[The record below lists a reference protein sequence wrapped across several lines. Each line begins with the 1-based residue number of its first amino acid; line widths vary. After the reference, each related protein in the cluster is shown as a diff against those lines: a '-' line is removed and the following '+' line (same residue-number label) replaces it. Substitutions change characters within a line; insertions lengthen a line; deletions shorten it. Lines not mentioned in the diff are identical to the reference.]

1 MAYYIGDSIAEGY
14 KNAAKAN
21 GDTQVGRSP
30 AAVLDAINKGP
41 DLTGQKVVLSTGL
54 SNNPNDL
61 NSVGLQF
68 AALKNKGVNP
78 SDIQVLGV
86 GSKFNNYN
94 PVLGGIAQQNGAQFG
109 GGFEAGADGVH
120 PKSYAT
126 MVAPS
131 SVPAP
136 ATVKAETDNPTPFD
150 TRTELFKG
158 LTQRGLT
165 SQQAMGVIY
174 STMGESGTAL
184 DPNSKG
190 DSGKSFG
197 FGQWNGQRFTN
208 LQSTAA
214 GMNTTWNDPKAQVAH
229 FFNEVDGPYSKEL
242 ANVKAN
248 ASTAADATN
257 LWTGSASS
265 GSGFERPAT
274 NNWQQRY
281 VQGSQAGRLD
291 DQGNPIW
298 KTGPAAPLPS
308 VGSVPNQGPTQPGVT
323 PTPAPPPTS
332 GAQDFQA
339 AAQKGDVGGALAALT
354 KGTDTSK
361 GGALGDLNQQ
371 VNKAAPAPAPSQ
383 MLQAPSNDRGGEAQ
397 AGQAL
402 LSQVLQQSG
411 KPLSWSS
418 APFGSG
424 QAGQSVPGVT
434 LNNSAYPAG
443 TMFTPAGVI

>member
-1 MAYYIGDSIAEGY
+1 MADS
-14 KNAAKAN
+14 
-21 GDTQVGRSP
+21 DT
-30 AAVLDAINKGP
+30 K
-41 DLTGQKVVLSTGL
+41 
-54 SNNPNDL
+54 
-61 NSVGLQF
+61 
-68 AALKNKGVNP
+68 
-78 SDIQVLGV
+78 
-86 GSKFNNYN
+86 
-94 PVLGGIAQQNGAQFG
+94 
-109 GGFEAGADGVH
+109 
-120 PKSYAT
+120 
-126 MVAPS
+126 
-131 SVPAP
+131 PAP
-136 ATVKAETDNPTPFD
+136 YDA
-150 TRTELFKG
+150 RTEIFNG
-158 LTQRGLT
+158 LIKRGLNP
-165 SQQAMGVIY
+165 QQAMGSVY
-174 STMGESGTAL
+174 GLMGESGTAL

-190 DSGKSFG
+190 DSGNSIG
-197 FGQWNGQRFTN
+197 IGQWNGGRRAN
-208 LQSTAA
+208 LESTAQNM
-214 GMNTTWNDPKAQVAH
+214 GTTWNDPKAQVAH
-229 FFNEVDGPYSKEL
+229 LFNELDGPYSKVL
-242 ANVKAN
+242 ANIKAN
-248 ASTAADATN
+248 ATTAADATN
-257 LWTGSASS
+257 LWTAGY
-265 GSGFERPAT
+265 ERPAT

-308 VGSVPNQGPTQPGVT
+308 VGSVPNQGPTQPGAT
-323 PTPAPPPTS
+323 PAPAPPPTS